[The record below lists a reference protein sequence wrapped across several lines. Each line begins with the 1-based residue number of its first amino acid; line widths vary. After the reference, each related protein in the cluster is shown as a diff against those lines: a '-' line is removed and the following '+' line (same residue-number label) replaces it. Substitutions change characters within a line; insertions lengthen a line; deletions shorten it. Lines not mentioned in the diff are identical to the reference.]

1 MNAPGVFD
9 ASADLDALR
18 AGYGVKWGSL
28 APDVLGAWVAD
39 MDFPVAPVIRR
50 RIHEIADF
58 GYPHWP
64 AGDPVI
70 TAFEQRMTA
79 RHGWAPAPGRARV
92 FSDLIQILQVMIEH
106 ATEPGD
112 AIAIHVPTYPPF
124 LASIVR
130 AGRRVVPLPLP
141 GDGPADLRDCAM
153 LVLVNPHNPSGRV
166 FTRTEL
172 AALADDAAD
181 HDVVVLADEIH
192 ADLVFTPHRHV
203 PFASLG
209 PAAATRTVTATSA
222 TKAFNIAGLRCAVAH
237 IGPRRIRDAL
247 SRMPLDYFGQPGVLG
262 RAATVAAWTEADD
275 WLDGLLVT
283 LAGNRDQ
290 VSEWAA
296 GLPWAARYRPPEATY
311 LAWLDC
317 GDRFGPDPA
326 AALLDRAGV
335 KLSAGA
341 EFAQHTAVDTGS
353 RVRLNFAT
361 SPAVLTEMLTRLSAA
376 IESAA

>member
-1 MNAPGVFD
+1 
-9 ASADLDALR
+9 
-18 AGYGVKWGSL
+18 
-28 APDVLGAWVAD
+28 
-39 MDFPVAPVIRR
+39 VI
-50 RIHEIADF
+50 A
-58 GYPHWP
+58 
-64 AGDPVI
+64 
-70 TAFEQRMTA
+70 AFEQRMTD
-79 RHGWAPAPGRARV
+79 RHGWTPAPGRARV

-112 AIAIHVPTYPPF
+112 GIAIHVPTYPPF
-124 LASIVR
+124 LAAIVR

-153 LVLVNPHNPSGRV
+153 LVLVNPQNPSGRV
-166 FTRTEL
+166 LTVAEL
-172 AALADDAAD
+172 TALADDAAD
-181 HDVVVLADEIH
+181 HDLVVLADEIH
-192 ADLVFTPHRHV
+192 ADLVFAPHRHV

-209 PAAATRTVTATSA
+209 PDAAARTVAATSA

-237 IGPRRIRDAL
+237 IGPRRLRDAL

-275 WLDGLLVT
+275 WLDGLLAT
-283 LAGNRDQ
+283 LAANRDQ
-290 VSEWAA
+290 VSAWAA
-296 GLPWAARYRPPEATY
+296 TLPWPVRYRAPEATY

-326 AALLDRAGV
+326 AALLDRARV

-341 EFAQHTAVDTGS
+341 EFAQHTAIDTTS

-361 SPAVLTEMLTRLSAA
+361 SPAVLSEILTRLTAVR
-376 IESAA
+376 